1 MSNRKTQREDAQP
14 EAGGT
19 HAGRTGRISRAGSN
33 TRLRRW
39 QIVVAAVALVVAL
52 AGAGL
57 MVFAAL
63 TSPEPASRAA
73 SSDGAA
79 SGGSPF
85 ASGFAPQGQGD
96 TGDDAAASAGDTTT
110 ADRLIDRYGGAVF
123 KLGFGFFAGFALGY
137 LLRAF
142 VKITLI
148 VAGAIILGLF
158 SLQYFGVI
166 TVDWQRISGG
176 FDTLSAWVG
185 EQTKGFVNFVT
196 GVLPATAAGMAGAA
210 VGFVRR

>member
-1 MSNRKTQREDAQP
+1 MSNRKIEREQAQP
-14 EAGGT
+14 DAGVP
-19 HAGRTGRISRAGSN
+19 HAGRSGAKR
-33 TRLRRW
+33 RLRRW
-39 QIVVAAVALVVAL
+39 QIVVAAVALVVTL

-57 MVFAAL
+57 MAFAAL
-63 TSPEPASRAA
+63 TTPEPAPRAA
-73 SSDGAA
+73 TSNGAA
-79 SGGSPF
+79 SDYSPF
-85 ASGFAPQGQGD
+85 ASGFAPRGEGD
-96 TGDDAAASAGDTTT
+96 TGDDPGASADATNA
-110 ADRLIDRYGGAVF
+110 ADRFIDRYGGAVF
-123 KLGFGFFAGFALGY
+123 KLGFGFFAGFAIGY

-158 SLQYFGVI
+158 ALQYFGVI

-176 FDTLSAWVG
+176 FDTLSAWLG

-196 GVLPATAAGMAGAA
+196 GVLPSTAAGFAGAA